1 MALMPIRRRRRPGW
15 LGPLG
20 DESMGD
26 VFFDRL
32 WNEWGNWFREDWAPA
47 FNLSEREGKYTLTAE
62 LPGVDKDSISIT
74 MDGNVL
80 TISGRKESTYEEEGS
95 QYYMKECSYGAFSR
109 SIRLPGEIEEDKV
122 DATFKDGVL
131 TLVMPHKEAPKSK
144 KIEIK

>member
-1 MALMPIRRRRRPGW
+1 MALLPIRRRRRPGW

-47 FNLSEREGKYTLTAE
+47 FNLAEREGKYTLTAE

-80 TISGRKESTYEEEGS
+80 TISGKKESTYEEEGS

-109 SIRLPGEIEEDKV
+109 SIRNSLRIRDIGIQKIGLTSTV
-122 DATFKDGVL
+122 FLTTAQKFKIL
-131 TLVMPHKEAPKSK
+131 
-144 KIEIK
+144 